1 MNRSETV
8 TRRGLRAVGS
18 ILLALLLFAAF
29 AAAGQEITVTAA
41 DPPETEQGTLSLVVK
56 IAGANFGK
64 DSKVSF
70 LVAGSTDPGGITV
83 KSVKYRNPK
92 SLEAT
97 IDVAPDAQ
105 TQNRFDIQ
113 VQSGGR
119 TGKGTE
125 LFKVLVKVT
134 GGDITPPGTIT
145 DLRVI
150 AGSVGYNTAVVE
162 WTAPANNGFLESS
175 GPATQYDIRVRKDAP
190 ECGGPFTMAIWVDSS
205 WTGPHADPCH
215 AFVSWPAAGATGTTE
230 SRLVNSLAPD
240 TWYWA
245 AVRARD
251 DSPQGSNWSLL
262 PDPSQQL
269 HFTTGPAPETAWS
282 TAIVD
287 ACPVTGTSCSMG
299 WPRLAF
305 DSNGNPALLYN
316 KGNDPTLATWIG
328 GTWPTDGSWQ
338 FEIAPAGDGGNGA
351 VDLAFDPATGEPAI
365 ASYVPSLSATKFYRR
380 TAGTWQSETVATG
393 FVRSLEFGFAPP
405 TGADGPVPTVV
416 YTYEKGKSTYL
427 KVAQKVGAS
436 WITDTVASG
445 VTGGSIARVHLAFDA
460 VSDPAVAFIQDYSGG
475 RRLVLASRKG
485 ATWTVD
491 PLPDAPAVFQ
501 PNTLQ
506 FAELAFNPARG
517 TFSVV
522 GQHLGP
528 DYLVSQVRYCEGNV
542 GSWSCLPDPLFQWDG
557 RWQAGLS
564 LAAGDEGSVYVGTLH
579 EHTLTVLARDPAT
592 LTWVTEFVD
601 WNAAQGPQDLHFGPG
616 GRPTIVYR
624 GLHDSSGA
632 GGSDGNGSEV
642 IAQRPPQ

>member
-1 MNRSETV
+1 MNRPTSTPGSPFRTV
-8 TRRGLRAVGS
+8 G
-18 ILLALLLFAAF
+18 LLFLAGLLGVALPAF
-29 AAAGQEITVTAA
+29 GQVIEVTSAVPA
-41 DPPETEQGTLSLVVK
+41 ETEQGMLGVVVA
-56 IAGANFGK
+56 IGGAGFDRG
-64 DSKVSF
+64 SKVAF
-70 LVAGSTDPGGITV
+70 YVTGSTNPGGIVV
-83 KSVKYRNPK
+83 KNVKYKNTK
-92 SLEAT
+92 SLEVT

-105 TQNRFDIQ
+105 TQLRFDVQ
-113 VQSGGR
+113 VMSNGR

-125 LFKVLVKVT
+125 LFKVIEKVT

-145 DLRVI
+145 DLRVV
-150 AGSVGYNTAVVE
+150 AGAVGYNTAMIE
-162 WTAPANNGFLESS
+162 WTAPANDGFLAGS
-175 GPATQYDIRVRKDAP
+175 GSATQYDIRVRKDAP
-190 ECGGPFTMAIWVDSS
+190 ECGGPFTMAVWVDSS

-215 AFVSWPAAGATGTTE
+215 AFVSWPAAGAPGTAE
-230 SRLVNSLAPD
+230 SRLVDSLAPD

-251 DSPQGSNWSLL
+251 DSPQGANWSLL

-269 HFTTGPAPETAWS
+269 HFITGPAPS
-282 TAIVD
+282 TSWTTSIVD
-287 ACPVTGTSCSMG
+287 ACPVTVTNCSMW

-305 DSNGNPALLYN
+305 DGNGNPALLYN
-316 KGNDPTLATWIG
+316 KTLATWTG
-328 GTWPTDGSWQ
+328 GTWPTEGSWQ
-338 FEIAPAGDGGNGA
+338 FEIAPAGEGGNGA
-351 VDLAFDPATGEPAI
+351 FDLAFDPITGEPAI
-365 ASYVPSLSATKFYRR
+365 ASYVPALSATMFYRR
-380 TAGTWQSETVATG
+380 TSGAWQRETVATG

-405 TGADGPVPTVV
+405 TVTDGAVPTVA

-427 KVAQKVGAS
+427 KVAQKVGTS

-445 VTGGSIARVHLAFDA
+445 VTGGALARVHLAFDA
-460 VSDPAVAFIQDYSGG
+460 DSDPAVAFIQDYSGG

-501 PNTLQ
+501 PNTLS

-528 DYLVSQVRYCEGNV
+528 NYFVSQLRYCEGNV
-542 GSWSCLPDPLFQWDG
+542 GSWSCLPEPLFQWDG

-564 LAAGDEGSVYVGTLH
+564 LSAGDEGSVYVGTAY
-579 EHTLTVLARDPAT
+579 ERTLVVLARDPAT
-592 LTWVTEFVD
+592 LSWVTEFVD
-601 WNAAQGPQDLHFGPG
+601 WNANSGPQDLHVGPG

-624 GLHDSSGA
+624 GLHDSTGA

-642 IAQRPPQ
+642 IARRPPR